1 MTKLNTASYRCKES
15 NTIIGY
21 STGKE
26 LPESLTRVIDGET
39 ITLWKQ

>member
-1 MTKLNTASYRCKES
+1 MKYNTASYKCNET

-21 STGKE
+21 STKKE
-26 LPESLTRVIDGET
+26 LPESLVRTIDDQT

>member
-1 MTKLNTASYRCKES
+1 MIYNTASYKCNET

-21 STGKE
+21 STKKE
-26 LPESLTRVIDGET
+26 LPESLTRKIEGET

>member
-1 MTKLNTASYRCKES
+1 MTYNTASYKCKES

-21 STGKE
+21 STKKE
-26 LPESLTRVIDGET
+26 LPESLTRTIEGKT

>member
-1 MTKLNTASYRCKES
+1 MKYNTASYKCNES

-21 STGKE
+21 STKIQ
-26 LPESLTRVIDGET
+26 LPESITRTIEGET

>member
-1 MTKLNTASYRCKES
+1 MKYNTTSYKCNES

-21 STGKE
+21 STKKE

>member
-1 MTKLNTASYRCKES
+1 MIYNTASYKCNET

-21 STGKE
+21 STKTQ
-26 LPESLTRVIDGET
+26 LPESITRKIEGET

>member
-1 MTKLNTASYRCKES
+1 MIYNTASYKCNET

-21 STGKE
+21 STSLE
-26 LPESLTRVIDGET
+26 LPESIARKIEGET

>member
-1 MTKLNTASYRCKES
+1 MKYNTASYKCKNT

-21 STGKE
+21 STSSQ
-26 LPESLTRVIDGET
+26 LPESITRKIEGET

>member
-1 MTKLNTASYRCKES
+1 MIYNTASYKCNET

-21 STGKE
+21 STKKQ
-26 LPESLTRVIDGET
+26 LPESLTRVIEGET